1 MKEPFAF
8 HPSEMAR
15 ATNLM
20 AHPAAGVMALTAIGF
35 GMTGQAL
42 GIWAGTMSV
51 AADASRRFWQP
62 LIDDVASTGD
72 GNEIQAKEDAARAPE
87 IGEAGFAG
95 ASVVELR
102 DRVLKASNKVVKSG
116 FEKRNVA
123 PAIEAPTT
131 VDDLKLISGIGPK
144 IEQVLKG
151 LGVTTYAQIAAWSD
165 KEVASIEQQLG
176 LSGRI
181 ARDDWSGQARL
192 LSNRSAATMSA
203 EA

>member
-20 AHPAAGVMALTAIGF
+20 AHPAAGLMALTAIGF

-62 LIDDVASTGD
+62 LIDDVAPTAD
-72 GNEIQAKEDAARAPE
+72 GNEIQAKEDAARAPAM
-87 IGEAGFAG
+87 GEAGFAG

-102 DRVLKASNKVVKSG
+102 DRVRKASNKVVKSG
-116 FEKRNVA
+116 GEKRSAA
-123 PAIEAPTT
+123 PTIEAPAA

-151 LGVTTYAQIAAWSD
+151 LGVTTYAQISAWSE
-165 KEVASIEQQLG
+165 KEIASIEQQLG

-192 LSNRSAATMSA
+192 LSSKSAATTSA